1 MSEPAKPQPEKLAL
15 GDSHRRIVSAL
26 LRGIEEMRAEI
37 ERWID
42 PEPGVLVSIKD
53 RLSGSESER
62 LRAQLAR
69 LEEELRRM
77 RREIELDVASRPAA
91 RSIEALLVEHL
102 SLLQETA
109 GGELRGYGE
118 MDPGTRTR
126 LEAEFARL
134 QEIFEAMLRVV
145 RRASPNKS

>member
-1 MSEPAKPQPEKLAL
+1 MQPEKLVL
-15 GDSHRRIVSAL
+15 RESHRRIVSAL
-26 LRGIEEMRAEI
+26 LRGLEDMRAEI

-42 PEPGVLVSIKD
+42 PAPGVLVSVED
-53 RLSGSESER
+53 RLNEQERGR
-62 LRAQLAR
+62 LRALLGR

-102 SLLQETA
+102 SLLQETT

-118 MDPGTRTR
+118 VDEATAAR
-126 LEAEFARL
+126 LECEFARL
-134 QEIFEAMLRVV
+134 EEVFHAMLRVV
-145 RRASPNKS
+145 RRESPGE